1 MRSVIW
7 LFILFVAAVAS
18 ALFLGDNRAT
28 ITLFWPPHRVDMSLN
43 LLLLILLALIALL
56 IFALRA
62 LSNLRKIQFN
72 AKQWRQ
78 QQQER
83 SLQHLFLTATESYA
97 QGDYA
102 QAQDQA
108 LQTIAQAKHI
118 LSMPH
123 EANDEMSVGARDW
136 ARSAKTTAL
145 WLAAQSAFASGDTAL
160 GARHLQQYE
169 RRRKNLDT
177 QHAVQ
182 AAPNTATN
190 DD

>member
-18 ALFLGDNRAT
+18 ALFLGDNKAT
-28 ITLFWPPHRVDMSLN
+28 ITLFWPPYRVDMSFN
-43 LLLLILLALIALL
+43 LLLVILLLL
-56 IFALRA
+56 VGLLVLAFRA

-83 SLQHLFLTATESYA
+83 SLQHLFLTATENYA

-102 QAQDQA
+102 RAQELA
-108 LQTIAQAKHI
+108 LQTIEHAQHI
-118 LSMPH
+118 LSLPH
-123 EANDEMSVGARDW
+123 DSQDETSVGSRDW

-145 WLAAQSAFASGDTAL
+145 WLAAQSAYARGEHAQGDTY
-160 GARHLQQYE
+160 LQQYL
-169 RRRKNLDT
+169 RRKKNLSTQTAVSSAPPDT
-177 QHAVQ
+177 
-182 AAPNTATN
+182 PN
-190 DD
+190 DL